1 MVLPSLGILAA
12 GVYVLAA
19 WRIWR
24 QERASGWVLPV
35 ALLLQAAALALQI
48 FHGSVLRLGAAEAVS
63 LFAWQSALTLW
74 LFSFRERLE
83 MLGVLLYPIVGLC
96 ALFGA
101 LASNAGTGTIPI
113 DDWRIQLHI
122 VISTLAT
129 GFLTLACIQAL
140 ALAFVEELLRR
151 TRATTRPALA
161 FSLRLPP
168 LQTMERLLFQMVIA
182 GFFLLSLTL
191 LSGLL
196 FVHNL
201 FAQHLAQKTVLSFLA
216 WAMFGLLLWGR
227 HRYGWRGRTAV
238 RWVLLG
244 YVLLVAAYFGSKMLV
259 ETVMGTHWT

>member
-1 MVLPSLGILAA
+1 MLISLGLLAA
-12 GVYVLAA
+12 ILYVFSAGRL
-19 WRIWR
+19 WRGR
-24 QERASGWVLPV
+24 SVSAVVPV
-35 ALLLQAAALALQI
+35 ALVLQAAALGLQL
-48 FHGSVLRLGAAEAVS
+48 FHGPVLRLGMAEAVS

-74 LFSFRERLE
+74 LFSFRDRVE
-83 MLGVLLYPIVGLC
+83 MLGVLLYPVVSLC

-101 LASNAGTGTIPI
+101 LASNAGAGSVPI
-113 DDWRIQLHI
+113 DDWRIQIHI

-151 TRATTRPALA
+151 RHVGAGHVAS

-201 FAQHLAQKTVLSFLA
+201 MAQHLVQKTALSFLA
-216 WAMFGLLLWGR
+216 WLMFGLLLWGR

-238 RWVLLG
+238 RWVLFG
-244 YVLLVAAYFGSKMLV
+244 YVLLVGAYFGSKWLV
-259 ETVMGTHWT
+259 EGVMGTHWS